1 MEKLIKIQSELKAPK
16 GNYNSFGK
24 FRYRSCEDILEAVK
38 PLLAREKC
46 MLTMTDEV
54 VAITDKVYIKATAT
68 IIDLD
73 NKVHCSTSAYARESE
88 NKKGMDESQ
97 MTGTAS
103 SYARKYALNGLFL
116 IDDTK
121 DADTDEFQ
129 RAKQKAEKK
138 ESKTAT
144 KKKAGSE
151 NIADKKKADWRTK
164 VLDLAKSKGI
174 TAIDLAT
181 KYKLNNSTSAER
193 FKEIYEELKK
203 EDSNAKCNG

>member
-16 GNYNSFGK
+16 SNYNGFGK
-24 FRYRSCEDILEAVK
+24 FHYRSCEDILEAVK
-38 PLLAREKC
+38 PLLAKEKC
-46 MLTMTDEV
+46 TLTLSDDI
-54 VAITDKVYIKATAT
+54 VAIADKVYVRATAT
-68 IIDLD
+68 ISDG
-73 NKVHCSTSAYARESE
+73 KEQHSTSAYARESK

-116 IDDTK
+116 IDDTN

-129 RAKQKAEKK
+129 HTKQKAEKK
-138 ESKTAT
+138 QSGAT
-144 KKKAGSE
+144 KKTE
-151 NIADKKKADWRTK
+151 DKKKADWRTK

-193 FKEIYEELKK
+193 FKEIYEELTVEKGEK
-203 EDSNAKCNG
+203 NAECNS

>member
-24 FRYRSCEDILEAVK
+24 FHYRSCEDILEAVK
-38 PLLAREKC
+38 PLLAKEKC
-46 MLTMTDEV
+46 TLALSDDI
-54 VAITDKVYIKATAT
+54 VAIADKVYVRATAT
-68 IIDLD
+68 ISDG
-73 NKVHCSTSAYARESE
+73 KEQHSTSAYARESE

-129 RAKQKAEKK
+129 QEKQKAEKK

-174 TAIDLAT
+174 TAIDLGT

-193 FKEIYEELKK
+193 FKALYEDLNAEK
-203 EDSNAKCNG
+203 ENSNAKSNG

>member
-1 MEKLIKIQSELKAPK
+1 MEKLIKMQSELKAPK
-16 GNYNSFGK
+16 SNYNGFGK

-121 DADTDEFQ
+121 DADTNEFQ
-129 RAKQKAEKK
+129 QTKQKAEQK
-138 ESKTAT
+138 S
-144 KKKAGSE
+144 KKKTETGKE
-151 NIADKKKADWRTK
+151 EWRVK
-164 VLDLAKSKGI
+164 VLKLAKEKGI
-174 TAIDLAT
+174 TAIDLAK

-203 EDSNAKCNG
+203 EDNNAKCNG

>member
-24 FRYRSCEDILEAVK
+24 FHYRSCEDILEAVK

-97 MTGTAS
+97 TTGTAS

-116 IDDTK
+116 IDDAK
-121 DADTDEFQ
+121 DADTNEFQ
-129 RAKQKAEKK
+129 QTKQKAEQK
-138 ESKTAT
+138 S
-144 KKKAGSE
+144 KKKTETGKE
-151 NIADKKKADWRTK
+151 EWRVK
-164 VLDLAKSKGI
+164 VLKLAKEKGI
-174 TAIDLAT
+174 TAIDLAK

-203 EDSNAKCNG
+203 EDNNAKCNG

>member
-16 GNYNSFGK
+16 SNYNGFGK
-24 FRYRSCEDILEAVK
+24 FHYRSCEDILEAVK
-38 PLLAREKC
+38 PLLAKEKC
-46 MLTMTDEV
+46 TLTLSDDI
-54 VAITDKVYIKATAT
+54 VAIADKVYVRATAT
-68 IIDLD
+68 ISDG
-73 NKVHCSTSAYARESE
+73 KEQHSTSAYARESE

-121 DADTDEFQ
+121 DTDTDEFQ
-129 RAKQKAEKK
+129 HTKQKAEKK
-138 ESKTAT
+138 QSGAT
-144 KKKAGSE
+144 KKTE
-151 NIADKKKADWRTK
+151 DKKKADWRTK

-193 FKEIYEELKK
+193 FKEIYEELTVEKGEK
-203 EDSNAKCNG
+203 NAECNS

>member
-1 MEKLIKIQSELKAPK
+1 MEKLIKIQSELKAPTS
-16 GNYNSFGK
+16 NYNGFGK

-121 DADTDEFQ
+121 DADTNEFQ
-129 RAKQKAEKK
+129 QTKQKAEQK
-138 ESKTAT
+138 S
-144 KKKAGSE
+144 KKKTETGKE
-151 NIADKKKADWRTK
+151 EWRVK
-164 VLDLAKSKGI
+164 VLKLAKEKGI
-174 TAIDLAT
+174 TAIDLAK

-203 EDSNAKCNG
+203 EDNNAKCNG

>member
-16 GNYNSFGK
+16 SNYNGFGK
-24 FRYRSCEDILEAVK
+24 FHYRSCEDILEAVK
-38 PLLAREKC
+38 PLLAKEKC
-46 MLTMTDEV
+46 TLTLSDDI
-54 VAITDKVYIKATAT
+54 VAIADKVYVRATAT
-68 IIDLD
+68 ISDG
-73 NKVHCSTSAYARESE
+73 KEQYSTSAYARESE

-121 DADTDEFQ
+121 DADTNEFQ
-129 RAKQKAEKK
+129 QTKQKAEQK
-138 ESKTAT
+138 S
-144 KKKAGSE
+144 KKKTETGKE
-151 NIADKKKADWRTK
+151 EWRVK
-164 VLDLAKSKGI
+164 VLKLAKEKGI
-174 TAIDLAT
+174 TAIDLAK

-203 EDSNAKCNG
+203 EDNNAKCNG

>member
-1 MEKLIKIQSELKAPK
+1 
-16 GNYNSFGK
+16 
-24 FRYRSCEDILEAVK
+24 
-38 PLLAREKC
+38 
-46 MLTMTDEV
+46 
-54 VAITDKVYIKATAT
+54 
-68 IIDLD
+68 
-73 NKVHCSTSAYARESE
+73 
-88 NKKGMDESQ
+88 

-129 RAKQKAEKK
+129 HTKQKAEKK
-138 ESKTAT
+138 QSGST
-144 KKKAGSE
+144 KKTE
-151 NIADKKKADWRTK
+151 DKKKADWRTK

-193 FKEIYEELKK
+193 FKEIYEELNAEK
-203 EDSNAKCNG
+203 ENSNAKCNG

>member
-16 GNYNSFGK
+16 SNYNGFGK

-121 DADTDEFQ
+121 DADTNEFQ
-129 RAKQKAEKK
+129 QTKQKAEQK
-138 ESKTAT
+138 S
-144 KKKAGSE
+144 KKKTETGKE
-151 NIADKKKADWRTK
+151 EWRVK
-164 VLDLAKSKGI
+164 VLKLAKEKGI
-174 TAIDLAT
+174 TAIDLAK

-203 EDSNAKCNG
+203 EDNNAKCNG

>member
-16 GNYNSFGK
+16 SNYNGFGK
-24 FRYRSCEDILEAVK
+24 FHYRSCEDILEAVK
-38 PLLAREKC
+38 PLLAKEKC
-46 MLTMTDEV
+46 TLTLSDDI
-54 VAITDKVYIKATAT
+54 VAIADKVYVRATAT
-68 IIDLD
+68 ISDG
-73 NKVHCSTSAYARESE
+73 KEQYSTSAYARESE

-121 DADTDEFQ
+121 DADTNEFQ
-129 RAKQKAEKK
+129 QTKQKAEQK
-138 ESKTAT
+138 S
-144 KKKAGSE
+144 KKKTETGKE
-151 NIADKKKADWRTK
+151 EWRVK
-164 VLDLAKSKGI
+164 ILKLAKEKGI
-174 TAIDLAT
+174 TAIDLAK

-203 EDSNAKCNG
+203 EDNNAKCNG

>member
-16 GNYNSFGK
+16 SNYNGFGK
-24 FRYRSCEDILEAVK
+24 FHYRSCEDILEAVK
-38 PLLAREKC
+38 PLLAKEKC
-46 MLTMTDEV
+46 TLTLSDDI
-54 VAITDKVYIKATAT
+54 VAIADKVYVRATAT
-68 IIDLD
+68 ISDGKEQYI
-73 NKVHCSTSAYARESE
+73 TSAYARESE

-129 RAKQKAEKK
+129 QAKQKAEKK

-144 KKKAGSE
+144 KKKTGSGSE

>member
-16 GNYNSFGK
+16 SNYNGFGK
-24 FRYRSCEDILEAVK
+24 FHYRSCEDILEAVK
-38 PLLAREKC
+38 PLLAKEKC
-46 MLTMTDEV
+46 TLTLSDDI
-54 VAITDKVYIKATAT
+54 VAIADKVYVRATAT
-68 IIDLD
+68 ISDGKEQYI
-73 NKVHCSTSAYARESE
+73 TSAYARESE

-121 DADTDEFQ
+121 DTDTDEF
-129 RAKQKAEKK
+129 KQKAEKK

-144 KKKAGSE
+144 KKKTGSGSE

>member
-16 GNYNSFGK
+16 SNYNGFGK
-24 FRYRSCEDILEAVK
+24 FHYRSCEDILETVK
-38 PLLAREKC
+38 PLLAKEKC
-46 MLTMTDEV
+46 TLTLSDDI
-54 VAITDKVYIKATAT
+54 VAIADKVYVRATAT
-68 IIDLD
+68 ISDG
-73 NKVHCSTSAYARESE
+73 KEQHSTSAYARESE

-129 RAKQKAEKK
+129 HTKQKAEKK
-138 ESKTAT
+138 QSGAT
-144 KKKAGSE
+144 KKTE
-151 NIADKKKADWRTK
+151 DKKKADWRTK

-193 FKEIYEELKK
+193 FKEIYEELTVEKGEK
-203 EDSNAKCNG
+203 NAECNS

>member
-1 MEKLIKIQSELKAPK
+1 MEKLIKIQSDLKAPK

-121 DADTDEFQ
+121 DADTNEFQ
-129 RAKQKAEKK
+129 QTKQKAEQK
-138 ESKTAT
+138 S
-144 KKKAGSE
+144 KKKTETGKE
-151 NIADKKKADWRTK
+151 EWRVK
-164 VLDLAKSKGI
+164 VLKLAKEKGI
-174 TAIDLAT
+174 TAIDLAK

-203 EDSNAKCNG
+203 EDNNAKCNG

>member
-1 MEKLIKIQSELKAPK
+1 MEKLIKIQSDLKAPK

-73 NKVHCSTSAYARESE
+73 NKVHCSASAYARESE

-116 IDDTK
+116 IDDTT

-129 RAKQKAEKK
+129 HTKQKAEKK
-138 ESKTAT
+138 QSGAT
-144 KKKAGSE
+144 KKTE
-151 NIADKKKADWRTK
+151 DKKKADWRTK

>member
-16 GNYNSFGK
+16 SNYNGFGK

-121 DADTDEFQ
+121 DVDTNEFQ
-129 RAKQKAEKK
+129 QTKQKAEQK
-138 ESKTAT
+138 S
-144 KKKAGSE
+144 KKKTETGKE
-151 NIADKKKADWRTK
+151 EWRVK
-164 VLDLAKSKGI
+164 VLKLAKEKGI
-174 TAIDLAT
+174 TAIDLAK

-193 FKEIYEELKK
+193 F
-203 EDSNAKCNG
+203 

>member
-16 GNYNSFGK
+16 SNYNGFGK
-24 FRYRSCEDILEAVK
+24 FHYRSCEDILEAVK

-116 IDDTK
+116 IDDAK
-121 DADTDEFQ
+121 DADTNEFQ
-129 RAKQKAEKK
+129 QTKQKAEQK
-138 ESKTAT
+138 S
-144 KKKAGSE
+144 KKKTETGKE
-151 NIADKKKADWRTK
+151 EWRVK
-164 VLDLAKSKGI
+164 VLKLAKEKGI
-174 TAIDLAT
+174 TAIDLAK

-203 EDSNAKCNG
+203 EDNNAKCNG

>member
-16 GNYNSFGK
+16 SNYNGFGK
-24 FRYRSCEDILEAVK
+24 FHYRSCEDILEAVK
-38 PLLAREKC
+38 PLLAKEKC
-46 MLTMTDEV
+46 TLTLSDDI
-54 VAITDKVYIKATAT
+54 VAIADKVYVRATAT
-68 IIDLD
+68 ISDG
-73 NKVHCSTSAYARESE
+73 KEQHSTSAYARESE

-121 DADTDEFQ
+121 DADIDEFQ
-129 RAKQKAEKK
+129 HTKQKAEKK
-138 ESKTAT
+138 QSGAT
-144 KKKAGSE
+144 KKTE
-151 NIADKKKADWRTK
+151 DKKKADWRTK

-193 FKEIYEELKK
+193 FKEIYEELTVEKGEK
-203 EDSNAKCNG
+203 NAECNS

>member
-16 GNYNSFGK
+16 SNYNGFGK
-24 FRYRSCEDILEAVK
+24 FHYRSCADILEAVK
-38 PLLAREKC
+38 PLLAKEKC
-46 MLTMTDEV
+46 TLTLSDDI
-54 VAITDKVYIKATAT
+54 VAIADKVYVRATAT
-68 IIDLD
+68 ISDG
-73 NKVHCSTSAYARESE
+73 KEQYSTSAYARESE

-129 RAKQKAEKK
+129 HTKQKAEKK
-138 ESKTAT
+138 QSGAT
-144 KKKAGSE
+144 KKTE
-151 NIADKKKADWRTK
+151 DKKKADWRTK

-181 KYKLNNSTSAER
+181 KYKLNNSTTAER
-193 FKEIYEELKK
+193 FKEIYEELNVEKGEK
-203 EDSNAKCNG
+203 NAECNS

>member
-16 GNYNSFGK
+16 SNYNGFGK

-121 DADTDEFQ
+121 DVDTNEFQ
-129 RAKQKAEKK
+129 QTKQKAEQK
-138 ESKTAT
+138 S
-144 KKKAGSE
+144 KKKTETGKE
-151 NIADKKKADWRTK
+151 EWRVK
-164 VLDLAKSKGI
+164 VLKLAKEKGI
-174 TAIDLAT
+174 TAIDLAK

-193 FKEIYEELKK
+193 FKEINEELKK
-203 EDSNAKCNG
+203 EDNNAKCNG

>member
-1 MEKLIKIQSELKAPK
+1 MEKLIKIQSDLKAPK

-73 NKVHCSTSAYARESE
+73 NKVHCSASAYARESE

-116 IDDTK
+116 IDDTT

-129 RAKQKAEKK
+129 HAKQKAEKK
-138 ESKTAT
+138 QSGAT
-144 KKKAGSE
+144 KKTE
-151 NIADKKKADWRTK
+151 DKKKADWRTK

-203 EDSNAKCNG
+203 EDNNAKCNG

>member
-1 MEKLIKIQSELKAPK
+1 
-16 GNYNSFGK
+16 
-24 FRYRSCEDILEAVK
+24 
-38 PLLAREKC
+38 
-46 MLTMTDEV
+46 MTDEV

-138 ESKTAT
+138 ESKTAI

>member
-24 FRYRSCEDILEAVK
+24 FHYRSCEDILEAVK
-38 PLLAREKC
+38 PLLAKEKC
-46 MLTMTDEV
+46 TLTLSDDI
-54 VAITDKVYIKATAT
+54 VAIADKVYVRATAT
-68 IIDLD
+68 ISDG
-73 NKVHCSTSAYARESE
+73 KEQHSTSAYARESE

-129 RAKQKAEKK
+129 HTKQKAEKK
-138 ESKTAT
+138 QSGST
-144 KKKAGSE
+144 KKTE
-151 NIADKKKADWRTK
+151 DKKKADWRTK

-193 FKEIYEELKK
+193 FKEIYEELNAEK
-203 EDSNAKCNG
+203 ENSNAKCNG